1 MIYDKELDQWFLS
14 EFHRDRYMR
23 CQENGGFLEK
33 RFILNEVEMDELR
46 KKIASLRDYK
56 I

>member
-23 CQENGGFLEK
+23 CQENGGFLNK
-33 RFILNEVEMDELR
+33 RYILNEVEMDELR
-46 KKIASLRDYK
+46 KKIASLREN
-56 I
+56 